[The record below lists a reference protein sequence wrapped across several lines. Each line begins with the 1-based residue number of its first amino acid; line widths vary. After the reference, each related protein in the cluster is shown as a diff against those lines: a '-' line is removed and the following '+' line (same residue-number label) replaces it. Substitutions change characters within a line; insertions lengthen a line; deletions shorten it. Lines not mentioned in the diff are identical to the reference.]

1 LKEETNESSESNE
14 LKITLGFHPADEVA
28 ADKHD
33 FVRDECKKLAYKLEE
48 ELPDSREK
56 ALAMTKLEEV
66 MLWGNAAVA
75 RNKVSK

>member
-1 LKEETNESSESNE
+1 MNPAKERIENNF
-14 LKITLGFHPADEVA
+14 GFHPADEVA